1 MVPDKH
7 QGKAM
12 ICFRYLGVI
21 VQSKYGITLVALAVL
36 LPGTARAQFNIE
48 KKLKGNDTQKSD
60 NFGYAVGLDDDTAIV
75 GAHWNGTSRGE
86 RTRGAAY
93 IFQRDRGGTDNWGQF
108 MILKALDKETHDAF
122 GHSVAISGDIA
133 IAGAIGDD
141 DACPSD
147 DFCRSG
153 SAYIFDGTSA
163 FDQVAKLTASDATQG
178 DYFGWSTAVSGDTAI
193 VGATRDGGGS
203 AYIFQ
208 QNNGGTNNW
217 GEVAKLIASDVAI
230 GDRFGTS
237 LSISGDTAIVG
248 AFRNDDVGSNSG
260 SAYIF
265 ERNNGGANNWG
276 QVAKLTASDA
286 TSQDDFGMAVSLS
299 GNIAIVGAR
308 GNDDNGTRSGSAY
321 IFERNNGGTSNWGE
335 VAILTASDA
344 AEWDEFGHTVSISG
358 ERAIVGA
365 IGNDDGGTHAG
376 AAYIFTQN
384 QGGANNWGELKK
396 LTFSNGNIH
405 QRFGESVSISGE
417 TALVGQSTT
426 KLALLYTS
434 SGSSLVPEPST
445 LVLMVLGGLGLVTYR
460 RRQC

>member
-60 NFGYAVGLDDDTAIV
+60 AFGYAGGLDDDTAIV

-93 IFQRDRGGTDNWGQF
+93 IFQRDRGGADNWGQF

-193 VGATRDGGGS
+193 VGATRDDGGS

-237 LSISGDTAIVG
+237 LSI
-248 AFRNDDVGSNSG
+248 
-260 SAYIF
+260 
-265 ERNNGGANNWG
+265 
-276 QVAKLTASDA
+276 
-286 TSQDDFGMAVSLS
+286 S